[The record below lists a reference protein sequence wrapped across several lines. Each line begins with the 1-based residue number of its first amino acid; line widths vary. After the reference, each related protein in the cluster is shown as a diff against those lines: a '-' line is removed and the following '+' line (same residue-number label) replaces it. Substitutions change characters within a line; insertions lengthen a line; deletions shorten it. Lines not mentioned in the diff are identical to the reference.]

1 MGAIPVPVLRWAS
14 LQVASP
20 RGELKLDYEARWS
33 GAGFRESRAAVGQY
47 SSEGASEGRVRA
59 AGLCAR
65 RRIGFPRASASQFR
79 ALCLFV
85 PYFRG
90 TVTSL
95 PSTTFTAVGY
105 NVGSNLATES
115 CYRMKEYSIYS
126 GPSVFPYLCADVL
139 NFNCNKY
146 PIPTPR
152 CQLRVLLCCCRG
164 LHSWWIDCS

>member
-47 SSEGASEGRVRA
+47 SSERASEGRVRA

-79 ALCLFV
+79 ALSLCPVISRHRYV
-85 PYFRG
+85 P
-90 TVTSL
+90 

-164 LHSWWIDCS
+164 LHS